1 MTTPTT
7 TETED
12 ISTRLT
18 VLETEVRNINVQL
31 ERMHTEQQDSRREQ
45 QAENRAMRAE
55 LQESRRE
62 QQAENRAMRAEL
74 QESRREQQA
83 ENRAMNSR
91 IDRLLYAVIGVGAVA
106 LVSLIGIIAN
116 LVIALID

>member
-12 ISTRLT
+12 IGTRLA
-18 VLETEVRNINVQL
+18 VVETEVRNINVQL
-31 ERMHTEQQDSRREQ
+31 ERMHTDQQDARREQ
-45 QAENRAMRAE
+45 QAENRAINARIDR
-55 LQESRRE
+55 LQSDMTT
-62 QQAENRAMRAEL
+62 QFSQV
-74 QESRREQQA
+74 
-83 ENRAMNSR
+83 NSR

>member
-12 ISTRLT
+12 ISTRLA

-31 ERMHTEQQDSRREQ
+31 ERMHSDQQDARREQ
-45 QAENRAMRAE
+45 QAENRAINARIDR
-55 LQESRRE
+55 LQSDMTT
-62 QQAENRAMRAEL
+62 QFSQV
-74 QESRREQQA
+74 
-83 ENRAMNSR
+83 NSR

>member
-1 MTTPTT
+1 MTTPTPT
-7 TETED
+7 TPTPTETDD
-12 ISTRLT
+12 IGTRLA
-18 VLETEVRNINVQL
+18 VVETEVRNINVQL
-31 ERMHTEQQDSRREQ
+31 ERMHTDQQDARREQ
-45 QAENRAMRAE
+45 QAENRALRSE
-55 LQESRRE
+55 LQEARRE
-62 QQAENRAMRAEL
+62 QQAENQAMRA
-74 QESRREQQA
+74 EQQA